1 MKMKTEIKIVPNTF
15 EYEDKDL
22 EIVFQH
28 NASQCNV
35 EPVTKEELV
44 DLVNESIKHFDQPA
58 IRALRQ
64 KLFSIDDGSN

>member
-1 MKMKTEIKIVPNTF
+1 MKTEIKIVPTRF
-15 EYEDKDL
+15 EFEEKEL

-28 NASQCNV
+28 NASQCNL
-35 EPVTKEELV
+35 EAVTKEELV
-44 DLVNESIKHFDQPA
+44 DLVNEAIKHFDQPE